1 MFVFSVEF
9 LWGTLEQII
18 KPENFFTFPSV
29 SGPIWRSAPRARCLD
44 QPDGG
49 RWYWNHSTVKPLSIR
64 LLLVQSPGYQSRWR
78 QPTKP
83 ALKPIQDQ
91 PCRWYTWSPSRKKKS
106 CNVYFENSHWL
117 NHILG
122 FFLAP
127 DENPS
132 DVQGVG
138 TEPGNLVISWTVSY
152 IFVSLAITYCRCFIL
167 KCVQ

>member
-1 MFVFSVEF
+1 MPPCLNIHILNLNKITIRKKCLS
-9 LWGTLEQII
+9 WGTLEQII

-122 FFLAP
+122 VFSSSWWKSIRCSGSGNWAWQL
-127 DENPS
+127 S
-132 DVQGVG
+132 D
-138 TEPGNLVISWTVSY
+138 LLDSKLY
-152 IFVSLAITYCRCFIL
+152 FC
-167 KCVQ
+167 